1 MPVSPNA
8 MKLLLLIPLAVTVTY
23 FDMRYR
29 RIPNVLVL
37 AALVSGLVLNASLAG
52 VQGTISSVAGFGLA
66 FIPMFLMHIFG
77 AMGAGDVKLFGAVG
91 AVLGVGLVPMTFV
104 VVADVGRRTR
114 CLFDAQRWNGL
125 FHTAWRGTD
134 LCRHSARVGN
144 ASFCNATRPPSHNS
158 LRCSHHGGKFDYGGC
173 LRGMSA
179 SVNGIATALDI

>member
-104 VVADVGRRTR
+104 VVVMLG
-114 CLFDAQRWNGL
+114 
-125 FHTAWRGTD
+125 
-134 LCRHSARVGN
+134 HSL
-144 ASFCNATRPPSHNS
+144 SI
-158 LRCSHHGGKFDYGGC
+158 RCSEVERSFPHCMAWYGSLSAFCPGGKC
-173 LRGMSA
+173 L
-179 SVNGIATALDI
+179 VLQCHQTAVTQFLTV